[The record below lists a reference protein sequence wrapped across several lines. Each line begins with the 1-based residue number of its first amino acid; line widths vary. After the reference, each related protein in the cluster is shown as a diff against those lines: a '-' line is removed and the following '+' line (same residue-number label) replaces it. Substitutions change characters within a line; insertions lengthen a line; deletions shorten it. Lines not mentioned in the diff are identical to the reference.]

1 MFVYK
6 NVDIKQGDKDEFDYW
21 MIQKI
26 SFVNILEERNIV
38 IDYRMIGRNFYKIYI
53 IINFFCKINIYFVY
67 NFY

>member
-26 SFVNILEERNIV
+26 SFVNILEKRNIV
-38 IDYRMIGRNFYKIYI
+38 IDYRMIGRNFYKLYK
-53 IINFFCKINIYFVY
+53 NYKFFL
-67 NFY
+67 